1 MTRKKRVSKSDP
13 IKKGRKKYTRRTPIT
28 TKQRKPVAVTV
39 PLHNVP
45 NFVYLETTV
54 VKISKGTLFKL
65 VLKDRLHE
73 CELDNKLFGVQEGL
87 SLTEKRIEYKK
98 FADFYIASLKAN
110 FVI

>member
-1 MTRKKRVSKSDP
+1 MTRKKTTSKSDP
-13 IKKGRKKYTRRTPIT
+13 VKRTRRKYTRRVPAT
-28 TKQRKPVAVTV
+28 TKQRVPIATTV

-54 VKISKGTLFKL
+54 IKNAHFKL

-73 CELDNKLFGVQEGL
+73 CELDSKTFGIQQTL
-87 SLTEKRIEYKK
+87 SHTEKIIEYKRL
-98 FADFYIASLKAN
+98 ADFYVASLKAN

>member
-1 MTRKKRVSKSDP
+1 MTRKKTISKSDP
-13 IKKGRKKYTRRTPIT
+13 VKRTRRKYTRRAPATTRQVTPIAT
-28 TKQRKPVAVTV
+28 TV

-54 VKISKGTLFKL
+54 VKNSKGSFFKL

-73 CELDNKLFGVQEGL
+73 CELDGKLFGVQEGL

-98 FADFYIASLKAN
+98 FAGFYIASLKAN